1 MTERRKS
8 SLAQTPS
15 PCFSWHLFNLVT
27 LEFNMWV
34 CLTIS
39 VDLSFLFF
47 LAVWSQFIVA
57 IEQLRLNMYLLIFK
71 TNFQSFFSTFKPCFL
86 MIATIAAIDETKVQ
100 RSQRS
105 YGNHSPAMAAIT
117 AIVATKIAEIDFSSI
132 SVIVAIIVIIWKP
145 LSSDHSASQRPQIKN
160 TRMHCVRSPFSKWL
174 PTQTLRK
181 QSTWHFL
188 WKKYKNTTV
197 FTWNFQRNRETSTRK
212 STAGKQSER
221 NSI

>member
-1 MTERRKS
+1 
-8 SLAQTPS
+8 
-15 PCFSWHLFNLVT
+15 
-27 LEFNMWV
+27 
-34 CLTIS
+34 
-39 VDLSFLFF
+39 
-47 LAVWSQFIVA
+47 
-57 IEQLRLNMYLLIFK
+57 MYLLIFK

-160 TRMHCVRSPFSKWL
+160 TRMHCVRLRFSKWL

-197 FTWNFQRNRETSTRK
+197 FT
-212 STAGKQSER
+212 
-221 NSI
+221 